1 MIDLVEYYKNNVKKD
16 DYYYRFYNQL
26 ITIPEKEQKAME
38 ELDWIGNEYI
48 DDTRFEVFDE
58 EDAIKRFK
66 ELCEPDEDMTSNN
79 DNIDLFY
86 YICFFL
92 KDSGYCIEEFPRL
105 LERPPLEPFKFTY
118 NEIRDKAIERGMV
131 EENGTV
137 KYNSRRKIVAD
148 LHFAKKSIGV
158 KIDDNINKKF
168 QEISTRNAKF
178 EAMSTDEKIKEI
190 INLIENL
197 LKENGKYIKLD
208 YKNIALDVLNDDII
222 TSFKKK
228 IQCFRHSS
236 EEAIKE
242 RQSFT
247 ENQKKFIIDYGI
259 MICNLIYY
267 NRK

>member
-1 MIDLVEYYKNNVKKD
+1 MISEGKD
-16 DYYYRFYNQL
+16 DGGTVRYAARRVYVANL
-26 ITIPEKEQKAME
+26 T
-38 ELDWIGNEYI
+38 
-48 DDTRFEVFDE
+48 FEVKTSHIEVDE
-58 EDAIKRFK
+58 
-66 ELCEPDEDMTSNN
+66 S
-79 DNIDLFY
+79 IDQ
-86 YICFFL
+86 
-92 KDSGYCIEEFPRL
+92 
-105 LERPPLEPFKFTY
+105 KF
-118 NEIRDKAIERGMV
+118 I
-131 EENGTV
+131 
-137 KYNSRRKIVAD
+137 
-148 LHFAKKSIGV
+148 
-158 KIDDNINKKF
+158 
-168 QEISTRNAKF
+168 EISTRNAKF